1 MSDCKCKKQVLQE
14 DDLDQVTGGVGGD
27 KRYITASDK

>member
-14 DDLDQVTGGVGGD
+14 DDLDQVTGGTGPNKNNYSQD
-27 KRYITASDK
+27 K

>member
-14 DDLDQVTGGVGGD
+14 DDLDQVTGGVAGQ
-27 KRYITASDK
+27 KNPIPVANQ